1 MDSQDDVVKAGTG
14 VNAGQSATN
23 PADKGQPEDKKS
35 GQSGEAKPDAN
46 QKESDVIPASQYKE
60 LQKAY
65 NQRDEELSN
74 LRKRNEILAGLEKD
88 PAVVKMVN
96 DYFANKGN
104 GKVEEKPPVDVGED
118 DDEMVYTKKDVLKLA
133 EELMD
138 RKLDDFKRTD
148 PSLLKVQDD
157 LVDRAFDK
165 AEDTFPGIKAARA
178 EITEY
183 YKQNPHTDKNISEVY
198 SILKMPELLKN
209 MRKLSDDD
217 KIKESLSSESGGAS
231 GASGTISELRPGAT
245 WKECIE
251 FAEKKLGKR

>member
-14 VNAGQSATN
+14 AQAGQ
-23 PADKGQPEDKKS
+23 PAGEPAGNGQPEDKKS
-35 GQSGEAKPDAN
+35 GQSGEAKPDAS

-88 PAVVKMVN
+88 PEIVKMVN
-96 DYFANKGN
+96 DYFANKQN
-104 GKVEEKPPVDVGED
+104 GKVEEKPPVDDGE
-118 DDEMVYTKKDVLKLA
+118 DEMVYTKKDVLTLA
-133 EELMD
+133 SELMD
-138 RKLDDFKRTD
+138 KKLEEFKRTD

-165 AEDTFPGIKAARA
+165 AEESFPGIKAARS

-209 MRKLSDDD
+209 MRKLTDDE

-231 GASGTISELRPGAT
+231 GSSGTISELPKNAT
-245 WKECIE
+245 WKQCIE